1 MAQVVKS
8 NLTPGKQ
15 RLIEL
20 MQDINFGR
28 ITHLPVCDGEPVL
41 TPETIIERE
50 IKLAGQNGPRSEID
64 RDDFALRKE
73 VLALFEQ
80 LARLGTGTIR
90 ELSIK
95 HGLPFLMRIE
105 HRAVLNP

>member
-1 MAQVVKS
+1 MAQVNKS
-8 NLTPGKQ
+8 HLTTQKQ

-28 ITHLPVCDGEPVL
+28 ITNLLVCNGEPEF
-41 TPETIIERE
+41 TPDTVIERE
-50 IKLAGQNGPRSEID
+50 IRLCGQNGPRPERE
-64 RDDFALRKE
+64 RDDFALKQE
-73 VLALFEQ
+73 VVALFEQ
-80 LARLGTGTIR
+80 FTRLGSGTIR

-105 HRAVLNP
+105 QRVA

>member
-1 MAQVVKS
+1 MTQVNKS
-8 NLTPGKQ
+8 HLTNQKQ

-28 ITHLPVCDGEPVL
+28 IINLVVHNGEPEF
-41 TPETIIERE
+41 TPETVIQRE
-50 IKLAGQNGPRSEID
+50 IRLGGQNGPRPERE
-64 RDDFALRKE
+64 RDDFALKQE
-73 VLALFEQ
+73 VVALFEQ
-80 LARLGTGTIR
+80 FIRMETGTIR

-105 HRAVLNP
+105 QRAA

>member
-1 MAQVVKS
+1 MTQFIKS
-8 NLTPGKQ
+8 DLTPPKQ

-28 ITHLPVCDGEPVL
+28 ITHLPVHGGEPEL
-41 TPETIIERE
+41 TPETVIERE
-50 IKLAGQNGPRSEID
+50 IKLGGNNGQRTEID
-64 RDDFALRKE
+64 CDDFALKQE
-73 VLALFEQ
+73 VVAFFEQ
-80 LARLGTGTIR
+80 LTRMGNGTIR

-105 HRAVLNP
+105 ERAV